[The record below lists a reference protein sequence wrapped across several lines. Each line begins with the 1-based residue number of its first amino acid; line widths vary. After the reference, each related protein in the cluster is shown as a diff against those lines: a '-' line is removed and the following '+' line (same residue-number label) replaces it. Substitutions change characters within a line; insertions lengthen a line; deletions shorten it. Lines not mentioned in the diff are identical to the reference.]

1 MREFAPIIGFIY
13 TAFTVISAGI
23 YLSERNITLPVER
36 FIGYTVWLI
45 VYHALLVFLVVAL
58 LH

>member
-13 TAFTVISAGI
+13 TAFTVI
-23 YLSERNITLPVER
+23 ERNITLPVER